1 MQNAPMTVLLPDAL
15 VMLAVVVAWL
25 NDTFVGQAG
34 RRTTYFIA
42 FFSTLIAGIW
52 FAVNAFDPQVHY
64 FFGHMYVVDAF
75 ASVMKAVVTL
85 GYAVSIVYS
94 RRYLEDRGLFRGE
107 FFLLGMFSLL
117 GQLVMISGN
126 NFLTLY
132 LGLELMS
139 LSLYGAIAL
148 RRDAAPSN
156 EAAMKYYVLGALAS
170 GFLLYGISMLYGA
183 TGSLDLNE
191 VFKAIGTS
199 HYDPSV
205 LLFGVIFIVAGVAFK
220 MGAVPFHMW
229 VPDVYQGAPTA
240 MTLMVGGGPK
250 VAAFAWGLRF
260 LVMGLLP
267 LAVEWQQ
274 MLVILAALS
283 MIVGNIT
290 GIVQRN
296 VKRML
301 AYSAISNMGF
311 VLLGLLAGVVDQKTT
326 GAANAY
332 GSAMFYSIVYLI
344 TTLGTFGVI
353 MLLARRDFE
362 ADTLEDFKGL
372 NQRSPVFAFVM
383 MVMMFSLAGIPPAVG
398 FYAKLAVLQA
408 TMNAGLTWL
417 TVLAVITSAVRCVLL
432 PAYRQADVLRRTAR
446 QVADRRRHQHACFA
460 GAQWGCRAGARYRA
474 GSAVEGL
481 PAGYPAHAAALM
493 SAAGWFIV
501 LLALV
506 GANLPFLNQRPLRRR
521 AVESGEEERL
531 DPVSRVDR
539 AVLCGRRVRF
549 SAGSTRG

>member
-1 MQNAPMTVLLPDAL
+1 MQNAPMTALLPDGL
-15 VMLAVVVAWL
+15 LMLAVVVAWL
-25 NDTFVGQAG
+25 NDTFFGQAG

-64 FFGHMYVVDAF
+64 YFAHMYVVDSF
-75 ASVMKAVVTL
+75 GSMMKAVVSL

-94 RRYLEDRGLFRGE
+94 RRYLEDRDLFRGD

-139 LSLYGAIAL
+139 LSLYAVIAL
-148 RRDAAPSN
+148 RRDAAQSN

-191 VFKAIGTS
+191 VFKAVASGRIN
-199 HYDPSV
+199 DVV

-240 MTLMVGGGPK
+240 MTLLTGGGPK

-267 LAVEWQQ
+267 LAVDWQE

-283 MIVGNIT
+283 LIVGNIT

-311 VLLGLLAGVVDQKTT
+311 VLLGLLAGVVDGKTAT
-326 GAANAY
+326 AASAY

-344 TTLGTFGVI
+344 TTLGTFGIV
-353 MLLARRDFE
+353 MLLARREFE
-362 ADTLEDFKGL
+362 AETLDDFKGL

-383 MVMMFSLAGIPPAVG
+383 MIMMFSLAGVPPAVG
-398 FYAKLAVLQA
+398 FYAKLAVLEA

-417 TVLAVITSAVRCVLL
+417 AVLAVITSLFGAFYYLRIVKLMYFDE
-432 PAYRQADVLRRTAR
+432 PQDTSPIKADV
-446 QVADRRRHQHACFA
+446 CN
-460 GAQWGCRAGARYRA
+460 RA
-474 GSAVEGL
+474 
-481 PAGYPAHAAALM
+481 
-493 SAAGWFIV
+493 
-501 LLALV
+501 LLAINGIAVLV
-506 GANLPFLNQRPLRRR
+506 LGLVPGHLLTACLQAITHTLPF
-521 AVESGEEERL
+521 
-531 DPVSRVDR
+531 
-539 AVLCGRRVRF
+539 
-549 SAGSTRG
+549 

>member
-1 MQNAPMTVLLPDAL
+1 MTALLPDGL
-15 VMLAVVVAWL
+15 LMLAVVVAWL

-42 FFSTLIAGIW
+42 LFSTLVAGVW
-52 FAVNAFDPQVHY
+52 FGVNAFDPQVHY

-75 ASVMKAVVTL
+75 ASTMKAVVSL
-85 GYAVSIVYS
+85 GYTVSIIYS
-94 RRYLEDRGLFRGE
+94 RKYLEDRDLFRGD

-139 LSLYGAIAL
+139 LSLYAVIAL
-148 RRDAAPSN
+148 RRDAAQSN

-183 TGSLDLNE
+183 TGSLDINE
-191 VFKAIGTS
+191 VFKAVASGRIN
-199 HYDPSV
+199 DVV

-240 MTLMVGGGPK
+240 MTLLTGGGPK

-267 LAVEWQQ
+267 LAVDWQE

-283 MIVGNIT
+283 LIVGNIT

-311 VLLGLLAGVVDQKTT
+311 VLLGLLAGVVDGKTAS
-326 GAANAY
+326 AASAY
-332 GSAMFYSIVYLI
+332 GSAMFYSIVYLV
-344 TTLGTFGVI
+344 TTLGSFGIV

-362 ADTLEDFKGL
+362 AETLDDFKGL

-383 MVMMFSLAGIPPAVG
+383 MIMMFSLAGIPPAVG

-417 TVLAVITSAVRCVLL
+417 AVLAVITSLFGAFYYLRIVKLMYFDEPQDKSPIL
-432 PAYRQADVLRRTAR
+432 ADAST
-446 QVADRRRHQHACFA
+446 
-460 GAQWGCRAGARYRA
+460 RA
-474 GSAVEGL
+474 
-481 PAGYPAHAAALM
+481 
-493 SAAGWFIV
+493 
-501 LLALV
+501 LLALNGV
-506 GANLPFLNQRPLRRR
+506 
-521 AVESGEEERL
+521 
-531 DPVSRVDR
+531 
-539 AVLCGRRVRF
+539 AVLVLGIVPDPLLKACLQVIQHTLRL
-549 SAGSTRG
+549 

>member
-1 MQNAPMTVLLPDAL
+1 MQNAPMSALLPDAL
-15 VMLAVVVAWL
+15 IMLAVVVAWL
-25 NDTFVGQAG
+25 NDTFAGHAG
-34 RRTTYFIA
+34 RRITYFIA
-42 FFSTLIAGIW
+42 LVSTVVAGIW
-52 FAVNAFDPQVHY
+52 FAINAFDPQTHY
-64 FFGHMYVVDAF
+64 FFSRMYVVDSF
-75 ASVMKAVVTL
+75 ASAMKAVVSL

-94 RRYLEDRGLFRGE
+94 RKYLEDRDLFRGE

-139 LSLYGAIAL
+139 LSLYAAIAL
-148 RRDAAPSN
+148 RRNAPQSN

-183 TGSLDLNE
+183 TGSLELNE
-191 VFKAIGTS
+191 VLKAVASGRIN
-199 HYDPSV
+199 DAV
-205 LLFGVIFIVAGVAFK
+205 LLFGVIFVVAGVAFK

-267 LAVEWQQ
+267 LAVDWQE

-296 VKRML
+296 IKRML

-311 VLLGLLAGVVDQKTT
+311 VLLGLLAGVVDGKT
-326 GAANAY
+326 GAAAGAY
-332 GSAMFYSIVYLI
+332 SSAMFYSIVYLM
-344 TTLGTFGVI
+344 TTLGTFGVV

-362 ADTLEDFKGL
+362 ADTIDDFKGL

-398 FYAKLAVLQA
+398 FYAKLAVLEA

-417 TVLAVITSAVRCVLL
+417 ALLAVVTSLFGAFYYLRIVKLMYFDAPADTTPIHANACKRTLLVLNGIAVLALGIIPGPLMTVCLQVISHTL
-432 PAYRQADVLRRTAR
+432 PL
-446 QVADRRRHQHACFA
+446 
-460 GAQWGCRAGARYRA
+460 
-474 GSAVEGL
+474 
-481 PAGYPAHAAALM
+481 
-493 SAAGWFIV
+493 
-501 LLALV
+501 
-506 GANLPFLNQRPLRRR
+506 
-521 AVESGEEERL
+521 
-531 DPVSRVDR
+531 
-539 AVLCGRRVRF
+539 
-549 SAGSTRG
+549 

>member
-1 MQNAPMTVLLPDAL
+1 MQNAPMTALAPDAL
-15 VMLAVVVAWL
+15 LMFAVVVAWL
-25 NDTFVGQAG
+25 NDTFFGQAA
-34 RRTTYFIA
+34 RRSTYLIA
-42 FFSTLIAGIW
+42 LFSTLIAGVW
-52 FAVNAFDPQVHY
+52 FAVNAFDPQTRY

-75 ASVMKAVVTL
+75 GSMMKAVVSL
-85 GYAVSIVYS
+85 GYAVSIIYS
-94 RRYLEDRGLFRGE
+94 RKYLEDRDLFRGD

-139 LSLYGAIAL
+139 LSLYAVIAL
-148 RRDAAPSN
+148 RRDVAQSN

-191 VFKAIGTS
+191 VFKAVASGRIN
-199 HYDPSV
+199 DVV

-240 MTLMVGGGPK
+240 MTLLTGGGPK

-267 LAVEWQQ
+267 LAVDWQE
-274 MLVILAALS
+274 MLVIFAALS
-283 MIVGNIT
+283 LIVGNIT

-311 VLLGLLAGVVDQKTT
+311 VLLGLVSGVVDGKTSM
-326 GAANAY
+326 AASAY
-332 GSAMFYSIVYLI
+332 GSAMFYSIVYLV
-344 TTLGTFGVI
+344 TTLGTFGIV

-362 ADTLEDFKGL
+362 AETLDDFKGL

-383 MVMMFSLAGIPPAVG
+383 MIMMFSLAGVPPAVG

-417 TVLAVITSAVRCVLL
+417 AVLAVITSLFGAFYYLRIVKLMYFDEPLDTNPIR
-432 PAYRQADVLRRTAR
+432 ADV
-446 QVADRRRHQHACFA
+446 CN
-460 GAQWGCRAGARYRA
+460 RA
-474 GSAVEGL
+474 
-481 PAGYPAHAAALM
+481 
-493 SAAGWFIV
+493 
-501 LLALV
+501 LLAFNGV
-506 GANLPFLNQRPLRRR
+506 
-521 AVESGEEERL
+521 
-531 DPVSRVDR
+531 
-539 AVLCGRRVRF
+539 AVLVLGIVPGHLL
-549 SAGSTRG
+549 SACLQAITHTLTL

>member
-1 MQNAPMTVLLPDAL
+1 MQNAPMTALLPDGL
-15 VMLAVVVAWL
+15 LMLAVVLAWL
-25 NDTFVGQAG
+25 NDTFFGQAA

-42 FFSTLIAGIW
+42 LFSTLIAGVW
-52 FAVNAFDPQVHY
+52 FGVNAFDPQVHY

-75 ASVMKAVVTL
+75 ASTMKAVVSL
-85 GYAVSIVYS
+85 GYTVSIIYS
-94 RRYLEDRGLFRGE
+94 RKYLEDRELYRGD

-139 LSLYGAIAL
+139 LSLYAVIAL
-148 RRDAAPSN
+148 RRDAAQSN

-183 TGSLDLNE
+183 TGSLDINE
-191 VFKAIGTS
+191 VFKAVASGRIN
-199 HYDPSV
+199 DVV

-240 MTLMVGGGPK
+240 MTLLTGGGPK

-267 LAVEWQQ
+267 LAVDWQE

-283 MIVGNIT
+283 LIVGNIT

-311 VLLGLLAGVVDQKTT
+311 VLLGLLAGVVDGKTA
-326 GAANAY
+326 GAASAY
-332 GSAMFYSIVYLI
+332 GSAMFYSIVYLV
-344 TTLGTFGVI
+344 TTLGTFGIV

-362 ADTLEDFKGL
+362 AETLDDFKGL

-383 MVMMFSLAGIPPAVG
+383 MIMMFSLAGVPPAVG

-417 TVLAVITSAVRCVLL
+417 AVLAVITSLFGAFYYLRIVKLMYFDDPL
-432 PAYRQADVLRRTAR
+432 DTTPIQADT
-446 QVADRRRHQHACFA
+446 CN
-460 GAQWGCRAGARYRA
+460 RA
-474 GSAVEGL
+474 
-481 PAGYPAHAAALM
+481 
-493 SAAGWFIV
+493 
-501 LLALV
+501 LLALN
-506 GANLPFLNQRPLRRR
+506 GL
-521 AVESGEEERL
+521 
-531 DPVSRVDR
+531 
-539 AVLCGRRVRF
+539 AVLVLGIVPDPLLKVCLQ
-549 SAGSTRG
+549 AITHTLPL

>member
-1 MQNAPMTVLLPDAL
+1 MQNAPMSALLPDAL
-15 VMLAVVVAWL
+15 VMLAVIVAWL

-42 FFSTLIAGIW
+42 LLGSVVAGVW
-52 FAVNAFDPQVHY
+52 FAVNAFDPNQYY
-64 FFGHMYVVDAF
+64 FFSRMVVVDSF
-75 ASVMKAVVTL
+75 ASAMKAVVSL

-94 RRYLEDRGLFRGE
+94 RKYLEDRDLFRGD

-139 LSLYGAIAL
+139 LSLYAVIAL
-148 RRDAAPSN
+148 RRDAPQSN

-183 TGSLDLNE
+183 TGSLELGE
-191 VFKAIGTS
+191 VWR
-199 HYDPSV
+199 V
-205 LLFGVIFIVAGVAFK
+205 LSTQSFDKGVMLFGVIFIVAGIAFK

-240 MTLMVGGGPK
+240 MTLLTGGGPK

-267 LAVEWQQ
+267 LAVDWQQ

-296 VKRML
+296 IKRML

-311 VLLGLLAGVVDQKTT
+311 VLLGLLSGVVDGKSG
-326 GAANAY
+326 GAASAY
-332 GSAMFYSIVYLI
+332 GSAMFYSIVYLV
-344 TTLGTFGVI
+344 TTLGSFGVV

-362 ADTLEDFKGL
+362 AETIDDFKGL

-383 MVMMFSLAGIPPAVG
+383 MVLMFSLAGIPPTVG
-398 FYAKLAVLQA
+398 FYAKLSVLEA

-417 TVLAVITSAVRCVLL
+417 AVLAVITSLFGAFYYLRIVKVMYFDAPQDTAPISADTCKRALL
-432 PAYRQADVLRRTAR
+432 TLN
-446 QVADRRRHQHACFA
+446 
-460 GAQWGCRAGARYRA
+460 
-474 GSAVEGL
+474 GL
-481 PAGYPAHAAALM
+481 
-493 SAAGWFIV
+493 
-501 LLALV
+501 
-506 GANLPFLNQRPLRRR
+506 
-521 AVESGEEERL
+521 
-531 DPVSRVDR
+531 
-539 AVLCGRRVRF
+539 AVLVLGIVPGPLMTVCLQAI
-549 SAGSTRG
+549 SHSLPH

>member
-1 MQNAPMTVLLPDAL
+1 MQNAPMTALLPDGL
-15 VMLAVVVAWL
+15 LMLAVVIAWL
-25 NDTFVGQAG
+25 NDTFFGQAA

-42 FFSTLIAGIW
+42 LISTLVAGVW
-52 FAVNAFDPQVHY
+52 FGVNAFDPQVHY

-75 ASVMKAVVTL
+75 ANTMKAVVSL
-85 GYAVSIVYS
+85 GYTVSIVYS
-94 RRYLEDRGLFRGE
+94 RKYLEDRDLYRGD

-139 LSLYGAIAL
+139 LSLYAVIAL
-148 RRDAAPSN
+148 RRDAAQSN

-183 TGSLDLNE
+183 TGSLDINE
-191 VFKAIGTS
+191 VFKAVASGRIN
-199 HYDPSV
+199 DVV

-240 MTLMVGGGPK
+240 MTLLTGGGPK
-250 VAAFAWGLRF
+250 VAAFAWALRF

-267 LAVEWQQ
+267 LAVDWQE

-283 MIVGNIT
+283 LIVGNIT

-311 VLLGLLAGVVDQKTT
+311 VLLGLLAGVVDGKTAS
-326 GAANAY
+326 AASAY
-332 GSAMFYSIVYLI
+332 GSAMFYSIVYLV
-344 TTLGTFGVI
+344 TTLGTFGIV

-362 ADTLEDFKGL
+362 AETLDDFKGL

-383 MVMMFSLAGIPPAVG
+383 MIMMFSLAGIPPAVG

-417 TVLAVITSAVRCVLL
+417 AVLAVITSLFGAF
-432 PAYRQADVLRRTAR
+432 YYLRIVKLMYFDDPLDTTPIKG
-446 QVADRRRHQHACFA
+446 DACN
-460 GAQWGCRAGARYRA
+460 RA
-474 GSAVEGL
+474 
-481 PAGYPAHAAALM
+481 
-493 SAAGWFIV
+493 
-501 LLALV
+501 LLALN
-506 GANLPFLNQRPLRRR
+506 GL
-521 AVESGEEERL
+521 
-531 DPVSRVDR
+531 
-539 AVLCGRRVRF
+539 AVLVLGIVPDPLLKVCLQ
-549 SAGSTRG
+549 AITHTLTL

>member
-1 MQNAPMTVLLPDAL
+1 MQNAPMTALLPDGL
-15 VMLAVVVAWL
+15 LMLAVVVAWL

-42 FFSTLIAGIW
+42 IFSSLVAGVW
-52 FAVNAFDPQVHY
+52 FGVNAFDPHVYY

-75 ASVMKAVVTL
+75 ASTMKAVVSL
-85 GYAVSIVYS
+85 GYTVSIIYS
-94 RRYLEDRGLFRGE
+94 RKYLEDRDLYRGD

-139 LSLYGAIAL
+139 LSLYAVIAL
-148 RRDAAPSN
+148 RRDAAQSN

-183 TGSLDLNE
+183 TGSLDVNE
-191 VFKAIGTS
+191 VFKAVASGRIN
-199 HYDPSV
+199 DVV

-240 MTLMVGGGPK
+240 MSLLTGGGPK

-267 LAVEWQQ
+267 LAVDWQE
-274 MLVILAALS
+274 MLVIIAALS
-283 MIVGNIT
+283 LIVGNIT

-311 VLLGLLAGVVDQKTT
+311 VMLGLLAGVVDGKT
-326 GAANAY
+326 GAAASAY
-332 GSAMFYSIVYLI
+332 GSAMFYSIVYLV
-344 TTLGTFGVI
+344 TTLGTFGIV

-362 ADTLEDFKGL
+362 AETLDDFKGL

-383 MVMMFSLAGIPPAVG
+383 MIMMFSLAGVPPAVG

-417 TVLAVITSAVRCVLL
+417 AVLAVITSLFGAFYYLRIVKLMYFDDPL
-432 PAYRQADVLRRTAR
+432 DTAPIKAD
-446 QVADRRRHQHACFA
+446 ACN
-460 GAQWGCRAGARYRA
+460 RA
-474 GSAVEGL
+474 
-481 PAGYPAHAAALM
+481 
-493 SAAGWFIV
+493 
-501 LLALV
+501 LLALNGV
-506 GANLPFLNQRPLRRR
+506 AVLVLGIVPDPLLKICLQAITHTLPF
-521 AVESGEEERL
+521 
-531 DPVSRVDR
+531 
-539 AVLCGRRVRF
+539 
-549 SAGSTRG
+549 